1 MAAARRSAVE
11 TPLGSAPATRPAT
24 LRGDRSLPLETAR
37 AARLELPTTNT
48 ELPTDDE
55 LRADSSVH
63 HPPLQVQVV
72 VGDSQHAS
80 DPVLVHHIARLVN
93 LAFNETL
100 KELPAERFF

>member
-1 MAAARRSAVE
+1 MAAARRSAAE

-37 AARLELPTTNT
+37 AARLELPTTKT

-55 LRADSSVH
+55 LPDSSVH

-100 KELPAERFF
+100 KELPAERVF